1 MPWTSTDSNL
11 HPYFLPET
19 QTLPLCPFLL
29 PNMTGLC
36 STNRHEY
43 PELSMLPPYPT
54 LLSHVQPCPSEGHR
68 NLPSYSGQ
76 VPGDQPHFPCS
87 SQMAKSSPEVSF
99 LNPGSKTCIPLMSF
113 FPLAPLPCRYDTRFS
128 PGEPARSPNPA
139 LSFHSAQT
147 HPPQGQQENL
157 LKCK

>member
-43 PELSMLPPYPT
+43 PELSMLPPYPA
-54 LLSHVQPCPSEGHR
+54 LLPHVQPCPSEGHR

-113 FPLAPLPCRYDTRFS
+113 FPLAPLPCRYDTGF
-128 PGEPARSPNPA
+128 
-139 LSFHSAQT
+139 LL
-147 HPPQGQQENL
+147 ENL
-157 LKCK
+157 QGLLTQLSASTLCSNPSSTRAARESLKM